1 MTGAEFIVLIIALVG
16 WWIYKANLNSKVDN
30 YDMSKVS
37 LGKMSMDAGKSQTE
51 IRRKLVNGEYDKDD
65 KWKI

>member
-1 MTGAEFIVLIIALVG
+1 MAELIVLIIALVG

-37 LGKMSMDAGKSQTE
+37 IGKMSMDAGKSKSE
-51 IRRKLVNGEYDKDD
+51 IRRKLVNGEYDKDEH
-65 KWKI
+65 WKI